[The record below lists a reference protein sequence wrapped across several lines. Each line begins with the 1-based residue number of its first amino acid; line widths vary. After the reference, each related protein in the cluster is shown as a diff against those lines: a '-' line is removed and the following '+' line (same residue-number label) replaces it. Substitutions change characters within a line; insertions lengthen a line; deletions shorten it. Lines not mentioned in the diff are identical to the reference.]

1 MLKIMNKHFVQIKR
15 GGVKVIAKKLRSLIY
30 LLLQIPIYLLSIPL
44 IIILRL
50 IKPWYLIRWEELI
63 SSRIAHFAVN
73 TELYCC
79 ERDAGINSPSQKYLE
94 TILM

>member
-1 MLKIMNKHFVQIKR
+1 MNKHFVQIRR
-15 GGVKVIAKKLRSLIY
+15 GGVKVIIKKLRSLIY

-50 IKPWYLIRWEELI
+50 IKSWYLIRWGELI
-63 SSRIAHFAVN
+63 SSRIGHFSAN

-79 ERDAGINSPSQKYLE
+79 ERDAEINLPSQNV
-94 TILM
+94 TWWS